1 MFKTISNIDIPSGT
15 RLCRV
20 DGKYGFFHTWEL
32 YSQPVEASPFVGGA
46 PAGVFNRVYG
56 IVEFEDDVR
65 RVDPT
70 HIEFCD
76 KCNAI
81 LYNYNEHD
89 KENKNVE
96 I

>member
-1 MFKTISNIDIPSGT
+1 MAALTTNIDIGWKK

-20 DGKYGFFHTWEL
+20 NGKYGYFHVW
-32 YSQPVEASPFVGGA
+32 GGS
-46 PAGVFNRVYG
+46 FSCVYG
-56 IVEFEDDVR
+56 IVEFDDGVR

-76 KCNAI
+76 KDNAI

-89 KENKNVE
+89 KENKDE
-96 I
+96 